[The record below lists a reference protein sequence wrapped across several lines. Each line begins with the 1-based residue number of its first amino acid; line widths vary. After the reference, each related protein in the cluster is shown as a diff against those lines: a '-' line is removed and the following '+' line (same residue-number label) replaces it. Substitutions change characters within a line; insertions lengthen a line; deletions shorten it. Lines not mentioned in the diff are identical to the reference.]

1 MVYTTA
7 GEILAQEHYISVS
20 EKIAQYYKSAAV
32 TADIPFIAMRRYPGM
47 PDPTFFRHIKLGES
61 KASFGIYDKWTGYG
75 QKATTDRGYMDY
87 KISGR
92 EMILEIPR
100 KGLNLSDPASVITAK
115 ERQQMEQF
123 ALDVDLVQIIGN
135 YPDFD
140 DRDALLDDGGL
151 ITQATSVVDLN
162 GVDSNLSTKSD
173 IWAAIK
179 KFLDT
184 IPLAKR
190 QKSPPAILYMSENL
204 ASELGA
210 PDRIYTDVVEQDFIK
225 RIYMGA
231 QALFG
236 RKIGKIIITNEI
248 LIKGTD
254 TLGTNDRLLML
265 LPNVDFVARV
275 IYQPFGFIAEDLS
288 ALILKQIWGYKGACA
303 VFDPETVLFS
313 EQIVWV

>member
-1 MVYTTA
+1 MVYTSA
-7 GEILAQEHYISVS
+7 GEILAQEHYISIS
-20 EKIAQYYKSAAV
+20 ETIGKYYKSAAV

-47 PDPTFFRHIKLGES
+47 PDPTFYRHIRLGES
-61 KASFGIYDKWTGYG
+61 KASFGIYEKWTGYG
-75 QKATTDRGYMDY
+75 KKATTDRGFQDF

-100 KGLNLSDPASVITAK
+100 AGLNLSDPMSVITAK

-123 ALDVDLVQIIGN
+123 ALDVDLMQIIGN
-135 YPDFD
+135 YPNFD

-151 ITQATSVVDLN
+151 ITQATSVIDLN
-162 GVDSNLSTKSD
+162 GTDSNLSTKSD

-179 KFLDT
+179 KLLDT

-190 QKSPPAILYMSENL
+190 QKSPPVLLYMSENL
-204 ASELGA
+204 ASNLGA
-210 PDRIYTDVVEQDFIK
+210 PDRVYTDVVEQDFIK

-231 QALFG
+231 EALFG

-248 LIKGTD
+248 LVDGTD
-254 TLGTNDRLLML
+254 TLGTNDRLLMVV
-265 LPNVDFVARV
+265 PNQDFVARV

-288 ALILKQIWGYKGACA
+288 ALILKQIWGFKGALC

>member
-1 MVYTTA
+1 MVYTSA
-7 GEILAQEHYISVS
+7 GEILQEEHYISVS
-20 EKIAQYYKSAAV
+20 DTIAQYYKSAAV
-32 TADIPFIAMRRYPGM
+32 TADIPFIPMRRYPGM

-75 QKATTDRGYMDY
+75 KKATTDRGYMDY

-92 EMILEIPR
+92 EMILQIPR
-100 KGLNLSDPASVITAK
+100 KGLNLADPMTVITAK

-123 ALDVDLVQIIGN
+123 ALDVDLMQIIGN
-135 YPDFD
+135 YTNFD

-151 ITQATSVVDLN
+151 ITQATSVTNLN

-173 IWAAIK
+173 IWAAFK
-179 KFLDT
+179 LFLDT

-190 QKSPPAILYMSENL
+190 QKSPPALVYMSEGI
-204 ASELGA
+204 ASALGA

-225 RIYMGA
+225 RIYVGA
-231 QALFG
+231 EALFG

-254 TLGTNDRLLML
+254 TLGTHDRLLML
-265 LPNVDFVARV
+265 LPNQDFIARI
-275 IYQPFGFIAEDLS
+275 IYQPFGFIAEDLG
-288 ALILKQIWGYKGACA
+288 ALAIKQIWGFKGCLA

-313 EQIVWV
+313 EQITGL